1 MRKTTSKIAIG
12 LTAVSTLAV
21 GVTNTMPT
29 AVQSHTVLTHHN
41 KKKKK
46 GNQTSANQITELN
59 SMNNE
64 QLNNIGVKK
73 VIIQKNDIT
82 NISYKI
88 ENKNK
93 YINYVKEKAIYPG
106 QFMVVQNSQSVTM
119 GNIVAD
125 IGNIQVT
132 PMTGEPYV
140 TGAEAY
146 TPTAQTDLDAGIITP
161 GTVVNYSVPISVK
174 TLNGKAE
181 PISKVWITG
190 NPTST
195 AINANKD
202 AKDITPDGTSDQN
215 DQANFNASTSFNPL
229 SGESTGNMALNG
241 SVTFGT
247 GDWKQVLNPNLQ
259 IHFLVNGKEYTKD
272 LNVPTYKIATNYNH
286 NYNFNFTGVNTST
299 SSNPKDASYQII
311 SSINTSSLGNS
322 AAGEEY
328 NSSNFPNFAP
338 KSYQIK
344 LTNADTASFN
354 YTPCKGVTYN
364 PSTDTYT
371 VVPSELA
378 PNRALF
384 NVTVKNYNSN
394 GMTATPEISVVS
406 MDVPNN
412 YEGVSN
418 LNYTN
423 TYSKQWNSN
432 INLQVPGSGTFNI
445 IPNMVVDANSK
456 LDITNSLKITQGAPF
471 NGTVY
476 DATILKDGMAAV
488 SANGNL
494 ANDIVQGQLYGYTS
508 NTSPKNSEIP
518 GIIANTK
525 FYTADQVE
533 QMVKAGDKLPLFN
546 VILKTGTYKTNKDFE
561 MNYGFQPVSGKN
573 DGTAIQYDYI
583 KFDQPIATGSEQY
596 KMLSQGMSQYD
607 SLLMNGSNAEGLVLG
622 GGTQSQNQ
630 YTNTNYASASQ
641 NNPIS
646 RFGNSDTVSGV
657 SIEPTAPDEINS
669 FTISNGTGK
678 FSSGD
683 GTDTADFKWAN
694 EVNTFNLSAAQLGA
708 NETAPI
714 TFDMSNTFTLDAQP
728 TISGVPVKY
737 KIDGNKILFYP
748 TSNQINEIN
757 SGVTIEFSANY
768 DGINKTTTL
777 NPKLTTPAYNVNQ
790 VFNGN
795 NITNNSTFE
804 NTAASASSNL
814 QIQVNINEQ
823 TYATDR
829 IALQN
834 SGTNDVTGTMTAQM
848 TNLNPNARTYSVIA
862 GVPNQNTSMTPG
874 SFSNSNPLTA
884 KSMSINGGSVGA
896 IYVLPK
902 SALNAKNEAILKSKD
917 PNSIPGEMKYIE
929 NPANGWVKVSS
940 LSNTSNYAGVAYD
953 VTVQAG
959 QKSSLTMNL
968 NGTQNKKVL
977 SSYYGSQYKYYS
989 NTSQSG
995 AMSNV
1000 SKTTLVNPKLANG
1013 YKPGNSTNSVP
1024 ATIPFSLT
1032 TYNSKGQE
1040 VTINDL
1046 TSSGITHYNSGD
1058 SSSQN
1063 QYSGNFNTGIQTL
1076 LQPKE
1081 INSLGYKLTGVTI
1094 NGKNYTAAQFRNM
1107 QKNPLFNNFGGT
1119 YANVIAHVEKIPA
1132 TPQQHYKVTISVVN
1146 SSGGVLVPPTTVT
1159 DNGTMG
1165 EKIDY
1170 SKLNNPL
1177 INQYLQPNP
1186 SIDGLYEGT
1195 SINGNSGYVNSKQQ
1209 TELSNYLKDKGLTS
1223 TQNSSGPNYQVAYVP
1238 NKISGNMNIVI
1249 TIGSPMDPTL
1259 YENNVFLNSKGE
1271 VTTPSFVNN
1280 KTWQTMNFNSGA
1292 WTNGQDTPTSYTKLG
1307 FQNPAS
1313 VDPGKEI
1320 PVLGNEVFPGYHVVK
1335 EVTQQGVVGNEV
1347 ANPVNENLGSSYYN
1361 TTTPNIS
1368 TISSTGMTKGQSATT
1383 ENKVY
1388 TEMPNA
1394 STVETWYW
1402 APNDVQEN
1410 LNQEIVTTTGKVL
1423 EVPTSIYKAA
1433 SDSAIVIQKA
1443 NIPAG
1448 YHLVKMELNGKTI
1461 TSLPNN
1467 MPGNGGTIKYV
1478 VAPNAGN
1485 ITTEIMG
1492 PDNKVITSSVV
1503 KQSGNVGSPYKVVNE
1518 KIPAGYQISSVTV
1531 NGTTVSPKDLSK
1543 VEVGNKAQTV
1553 VYHISKIPD
1562 NAITQTV
1569 NLVNSNGSVVKV
1581 LEPQTTINTGYE
1593 GET

>member
-1 MRKTTSKIAIG
+1 MSKTTRKIAIG

-21 GVTNTMPT
+21 GTTNTMPT

-41 KKKKK
+41 KKRKK
-46 GNQTSANQITELN
+46 GNQRESTQVTELN

-64 QLNNIGVKK
+64 ELNNIGVKK
-73 VIIQKNDIT
+73 LTIRENNIT
-82 NISYKI
+82 KISYKI

-93 YINYVKEKAIYPG
+93 YLNYVKEKAIYPG

-119 GNIVAD
+119 DNIVAN

-161 GTVVNYSVPISVK
+161 GTVVNYSVPISVR
-174 TLNGKAE
+174 TLNGKSE

-195 AINANKD
+195 AINTNKD
-202 AKDITPDGTSDQN
+202 AKNITPDGSANQN

-229 SGESTGNMALNG
+229 SGESTGNMAING

-247 GDWKQVLNPNLQ
+247 GDWKQILNPNLQ
-259 IHFLVNGKEYTKD
+259 IHFLVNGKEYTKT
-272 LNVPTYKIATNYNH
+272 LNVPTYKIATSYNH

-299 SSNPKDASYQII
+299 SSNPKDATYQII
-311 SSINTSSLGNS
+311 SSINTSSLGGSNT
-322 AAGEEY
+322 GEEY
-328 NSSNFPNFAP
+328 NSSNFSNFAP

-344 LTNADTASFN
+344 LTNADTSVFN
-354 YTPCKGVTYN
+354 YIPCKGVTYN
-364 PSTDTYT
+364 SSTGTYT

-378 PNRALF
+378 HNGALF
-384 NVTVKNYNSN
+384 NVTVKKYDSN
-394 GMTATPEISVVS
+394 GLTATPQINVVS
-406 MDVPNN
+406 MNVPNN
-412 YEGVSN
+412 YDGVSN

-423 TYSKQWNSN
+423 TYTKQWNSN
-432 INLQVPGSGTFNI
+432 INLQIAGSGTFNI

-456 LDITNSLKITQGAPF
+456 LDVTNSLKITQGAPF

-476 DATILKDGMAAV
+476 DTTILKDGLVAV
-488 SANGNL
+488 SANGQL
-494 ANDIVQGQLYGYTS
+494 ANDIVAGQLYGYTN
-508 NTSPKNSEIP
+508 NTSPSNNEIP
-518 GIIANTK
+518 GIVSNTK
-525 FYTADQVE
+525 FYTASQIE
-533 QMVKAGDKLPLFN
+533 QMVKSGDKLPLFN
-546 VILKTGTYKTNKDFE
+546 VILKTGIYKTNANFE
-561 MNYGFQPVSGKN
+561 MNYEFQPVSGKN
-573 DGTAIQYDYI
+573 DGSAIQYDYI
-583 KFDQPIATGSEQY
+583 KFDKPLATKGNQY
-596 KMLSQGMSQYD
+596 NMLSGGLSKYD
-607 SLLMNGSNAEGLVLG
+607 SLIKSADNVTGLVLG
-622 GGTQSQNQ
+622 GGTESQDQ
-630 YTNTNYASASQ
+630 YVNTNYASASQ
-641 NNPIS
+641 NAQIP
-646 RFGNSDTVSGV
+646 RFGNSYTVSGV
-657 SIEPTAPDEINS
+657 SIEPNVPQEVNS
-669 FTISNGTGK
+669 FTISNGTGE

-708 NETAPI
+708 NEVGPI
-714 TFDMSNTFTLDAQP
+714 TFVMGNAFTLDGEP

-748 TSNQINEIN
+748 TSSQINEIN
-757 SGVTIEFSANY
+757 EGVTIEFKANY
-768 DGINKTTTL
+768 DGINQTTTL
-777 NPKLTTPAYNVNQ
+777 NPTLTTPSYNINQ

-804 NTAASASSNL
+804 NTAVSVSSKL

-829 IALQN
+829 IALKN
-834 SGTNDVTGTMTAQM
+834 TGTNSVTGTMTAQM
-848 TNLNPNARTYSVIA
+848 SNLNPNARTYSVIA
-862 GVPNQNTSMTPG
+862 GVPNQNTSMTPE

-884 KSMSINGGSVGA
+884 KSMNINGGSVGA

-902 SALNAKNEAILKSKD
+902 SALNAKNEAILRSKD

-929 NPANGWVKVSS
+929 NPANGWIKVNS

-995 AMSNV
+995 AMSNI

-1013 YKPGNSTNSVP
+1013 YKPGNSNNNV
-1024 ATIPFSLT
+1024 AANIPFSLT

-1040 VTINDL
+1040 VTINNL

-1058 SSSQN
+1058 ESSQN

-1081 INSLGYKLTGVTI
+1081 LNSLGYKLTGVTI

-1107 QKNPLFNNFGGT
+1107 QKNPLFNGFTGT

-1146 SSGGVLVPPTTVT
+1146 EINGTVLVPPTVVT
-1159 DNGTMG
+1159 NDGTMG
-1165 EKIDY
+1165 QKIDY

-1177 INQYLQPNP
+1177 INQYLTPHPNV
-1186 SIDGLYEGT
+1186 DGIYEGT
-1195 SINGNSGYVNSKQQ
+1195 SINGKSGYINSNQQ
-1209 TELSNYLKDKGLTS
+1209 QELSNYLNKKGLTVNE
-1223 TQNSSGPNYQVAYVP
+1223 NSNGPDYQIAYVP

-1249 TIGSPMDPTL
+1249 TIGTPMDPYL
-1259 YENNVFLNSKGE
+1259 YENNVFLNSKGQI
-1271 VTTPSFVNN
+1271 VTPSFVNN
-1280 KTWQTMNFNSGA
+1280 KTWETMNLNSGA
-1292 WTNGQDTPTSYTKLG
+1292 WTNGQDMPTSYTKLG
-1307 FQNPAS
+1307 FQNPAA

-1335 EVTQQGVVGNEV
+1335 EITKQ
-1347 ANPVNENLGSSYYN
+1347 
-1361 TTTPNIS
+1361 S
-1368 TISSTGMTKGQSATT
+1368 TISSETANPGNMNLENNYYNTSTPSISIVSASGMEQGPSIT
-1383 ENKVY
+1383 ENNKVY
-1388 TEMPNA
+1388 TTMPNA

-1423 EVPTSIYKAA
+1423 EVPTSIYKGA

-1467 MPGNGGTIKYV
+1467 MPGNGGLIKYI
-1478 VAPNAGN
+1478 VAPNTGT
-1485 ITTEIMG
+1485 IKTEIMG
-1492 PDNKVITSSVV
+1492 PDNKVITSSVST
-1503 KQSGNVGSPYKVVNE
+1503 QSGNVSTPYNVVNE

-1531 NGTTVSPKDLSK
+1531 NG
-1543 VEVGNKAQTV
+1543 
-1553 VYHISKIPD
+1553 
-1562 NAITQTV
+1562 
-1569 NLVNSNGSVVKV
+1569 
-1581 LEPQTTINTGYE
+1581 
-1593 GET
+1593 